1 MKLALIFDKTREDTT
16 GIYFERACQSLQ
28 IPYDHWWLRD
38 REQIPAEY
46 DLYLRVDHGD
56 DYTVSLPDRLRP
68 AIFYAIDTHL
78 PHSWSKIRRA
88 APQYDVVFCAQVE
101 AAHRLRNGAWLPLA
115 SDPEHVGAPA
125 AESTWDVGFVGT
137 DGGVPRKFY
146 LQALR
151 ERYRN
156 SSIGRGDYTTLASI
170 YSRCRI
176 GFNYSIANDVNMR
189 IFEIL
194 AAPTLLVTN
203 ALEGDAFHQLG
214 LEDRKHLVLY
224 RSPKELFELIE
235 HFLAHPDERRQVAQA
250 GHRVVMERHT
260 YGHRLQRLLAR
271 AADQLAVP

>member
-1 MKLALIFDKTREDTT
+1 M
-16 GIYFERACQSLQ
+16 
-28 IPYDHWWLRD
+28 
-38 REQIPAEY
+38 
-46 DLYLRVDHGD
+46 
-56 DYTVSLPDRLRP
+56 
-68 AIFYAIDTHL
+68 
-78 PHSWSKIRRA
+78 
-88 APQYDVVFCAQVE
+88 
-101 AAHRLRNGAWLPLA
+101 
-115 SDPEHVGAPA
+115 
-125 AESTWDVGFVGT
+125 GT

-271 AADQLAVP
+271 AADQRAVS

>member
-125 AESTWDVGFVGT
+125 A
-137 DGGVPRKFY
+137 DG
-146 LQALR
+146 
-151 ERYRN
+151 
-156 SSIGRGDYTTLASI
+156 
-170 YSRCRI
+170 
-176 GFNYSIANDVNMR
+176 
-189 IFEIL
+189 
-194 AAPTLLVTN
+194 
-203 ALEGDAFHQLG
+203 
-214 LEDRKHLVLY
+214 
-224 RSPKELFELIE
+224 
-235 HFLAHPDERRQVAQA
+235 
-250 GHRVVMERHT
+250 
-260 YGHRLQRLLAR
+260 
-271 AADQLAVP
+271 